1 MKARVSMTVATR
13 QPAANPSQE
22 DAKSSSTGRPEGMMR
37 TVGLLCVAVAGAL
50 APASGWARMTAEERI
65 RALEES
71 IRRQQQEIRELRRE
85 INEQKTS
92 GTLTRQQA
100 QKAEEKA
107 TALETAAKAIPKWVE
122 RISLFGDVRIRHEGF
137 YNQPTEQGTPV
148 GARNRERLRARI
160 GATFRYSDE
169 LSATIRLASGNP
181 DDPISTNQTFT
192 DEFTRKPISLDW
204 AYVTFAPGKTFGI
217 RPGLISLT
225 GGKFAVPQFRVGE
238 LVFDDDLSV
247 EGFSEVFQVL
257 PQKVGPLDQIRIFVE
272 QWSFNEASNEQD
284 GWVFGGQVNPVGQV
298 GPVQV
303 EAGVAQW
310 WYLNPDFIA
319 QALNT
324 NDALFNTNLV
334 ITEDDMIVAYR
345 SGFNLTNVTLQATL
359 PNVVYQMPLR
369 FFFDYVHNWQA
380 ATTQS
385 NGVQLGAKLGQTK
398 VRGDWAVAALWEHL
412 EQEATVSSFTWSDF
426 GFGGTNVQGP
436 VFQADYQLLDPL
448 TLTAKTFFVNYL
460 TAPTNTTNPTLIRL
474 QLDAQVRF

>member
-1 MKARVSMTVATR
+1 
-13 QPAANPSQE
+13 
-22 DAKSSSTGRPEGMMR
+22 MR
-37 TVGLLCVAVAGAL
+37 IVVLLCVALAEVL
-50 APASGWARMTAEERI
+50 APVAGWARMSAEERI

-71 IRRQQQEIRELRRE
+71 IRRQQEEIRELRRE

-107 TALETAAKAIPKWVE
+107 TAIETVQKSIPKWVDKL
-122 RISLFGDVRIRHEGF
+122 SLFGDVRIRHEGF
-137 YNQPTEQGTPV
+137 YNQPTEKGEPI

-181 DDPISTNQTFT
+181 NDPISTNQTFT
-192 DEFTRKPISLDW
+192 GEFTRKPINLDW
-204 AYVTFAPGKTFGI
+204 AYLTFAPGKTFGI
-217 RPGLISLT
+217 RPGLVSLT

-238 LVFDDDLSV
+238 LIWDDDLSV
-247 EGFSEVFQVL
+247 EGFSQVFQAL
-257 PQKVGPLDQIRIFVE
+257 AEPVGPLDQLRIFVE
-272 QWSFNEASNEQD
+272 QWTFNEAANEQD
-284 GWVFGGQVNPVGQV
+284 GWIFGGQVNPVGHV
-298 GPVQV
+298 GAVQL
-303 EAGVAQW
+303 EGGVAQW

-324 NDALFNTNLV
+324 NSSLFNTNLV
-334 ITEDDMIVAYR
+334 TKNKDGDITGYV
-345 SGFNLTNVTLQATL
+345 SGFNLTNLTAQATL
-359 PNVVYQMPLR
+359 PDVLEQMPLR
-369 FFFDYVHNWQA
+369 IFADYVYNWQA
-380 ATTQS
+380 ATSQA
-385 NGVQLGAKLGQTK
+385 NGFQAGVKLGQTK
-398 VRGDWAVAALWEHL
+398 VRGDWAVSALYEYL
-412 EQEATVSSFTWSDF
+412 QQEAVVSSFNWSDF

-436 VFQADYQLLDPL
+436 VIAADYQLLDPL